1 MTFLIVLIVLI
12 VCFPLLPSVM
22 FIFSMIVEGIML
34 GIGKLFNTFIE
45 LVKVFIKLLAGII
58 TIFIIVFSKIVWVFE
73 SIFKIILT
81 IPLTFLSLINDKPEV
96 K

>member
-1 MTFLIVLIVLI
+1 MTLLIVLLVLI

-22 FIFSMIVEGIML
+22 FIFSMIIDGIML
-34 GIGKLFNTFIE
+34 GISKLFNIFYQ
-45 LVKVFIKLLAGII
+45 VYKVFIKILAGII
-58 TIFIIVFSKIVWVFE
+58 TVFIIVFSKIVWGFE

>member
-1 MTFLIVLIVLI
+1 MTLLIVLLVLI

-22 FIFSMIVEGIML
+22 FIFSMIIDGIML
-34 GIGKLFNTFIE
+34 GISKLFNIFYQ
-45 LVKVFIKLLAGII
+45 VYKVFIKILAGII
-58 TIFIIVFSKIVWVFE
+58 TVFIIVFSKIVWVFE

>member
-1 MTFLIVLIVLI
+1 MTLLIVLLVLI

-22 FIFSMIVEGIML
+22 CIFTMIVDGVMIGIS
-34 GIGKLFNTFIE
+34 KLFNIFYQ
-45 LVKVFIKLLAGII
+45 VYKVFIKLLGAII
-58 TIFIIVFSKIVWVFE
+58 VAFIVVFSKIVWIFE

>member
-1 MTFLIVLIVLI
+1 MTFLIILLVLI

-22 FIFSMIVEGIML
+22 FIFTMIVDGVIS
-34 GIGKLFNTFIE
+34 GIGSIFKVFNEVI
-45 LVKVFIKLLAGII
+45 KVFIKLLTGII
-58 TIFIIVFSKIVWVFE
+58 TVFITVFSKIIWLFE

>member
-1 MTFLIVLIVLI
+1 MTLLIVLIVLI

-22 FIFSMIVEGIML
+22 FIFTMIIEGIML
-34 GIGKLFNTFIE
+34 GIGKLFNIFFQ
-45 LVKVFIKLLAGII
+45 VYKVFIKLLAGII
-58 TIFIIVFSKIVWVFE
+58 TVFIIVFSKIVWVFE

>member
-1 MTFLIVLIVLI
+1 MTLLIVLLVLI
-12 VCFPLLPSVM
+12 ICFPLLPSVM
-22 FIFSMIVEGIML
+22 FIFTMIVEGI
-34 GIGKLFNTFIE
+34 GSVIGKLFNIFYQ
-45 LVKVFIKLLAGII
+45 VYKVFIKLLAGII